1 MSFFCYT
8 VSLKKKDNF
17 IDKLLIFSDKVLFLS
32 PQFKDQYIQL
42 RNPKSVEKLDWC
54 YNPLVF
60 DNFISMDEICK
71 KRKEVLFV
79 GRLLESNK
87 KISKLLTI
95 WKHIQLDKEF
105 NEWHLYIVGDGKDK
119 SFYLDFT
126 RNNNIP
132 NVHFEGRRY
141 PIPYYKRA
149 SIFAMTSA
157 FEGFPM
163 SIIEA
168 QQNGVVPIVMDSFL
182 SVHDIIDN
190 DVNGVL
196 ISYGN
201 TTMFAE
207 SLKSLMKDEM
217 RRNKLAIKG
226 LETCRRFNIE
236 TVVDRWEEIFEKMR

>member
-1 MSFFCYT
+1 MEIHLDNYLPEYPSF
-8 VSLKKKDNF
+8 VSGIRRAPDRGYSLTPAQTETALMNA
-17 IDKLLIFSDKVLFLS
+17 LR
-32 PQFKDQYIQL
+32 YIPVEL
-42 RNPKSVEKLDWC
+42 HEKLA
-54 YNPLVF
+54 PEF
-60 DNFISMDEICK
+60 ME
-71 KRKEVLFV
+71 E
-79 GRLLESNK
+79 
-87 KISKLLTI
+87 LLTI

-217 RRNKLAIKG
+217 QRNKLAIKG